1 MCAMNTKPKDRYWVR
16 GQAWNP
22 RIGTRTSGIVGA
34 LADRHQPQFDDDSI
48 VGQTSSLN
56 RFRAG
61 RSTTCPPSTDGR
73 TLV

>member
-1 MCAMNTKPKDRYWVR
+1 MNTKPKDRYWVR

-34 LADRHQPQFDDDSI
+34 LADRHQPQFADDSI